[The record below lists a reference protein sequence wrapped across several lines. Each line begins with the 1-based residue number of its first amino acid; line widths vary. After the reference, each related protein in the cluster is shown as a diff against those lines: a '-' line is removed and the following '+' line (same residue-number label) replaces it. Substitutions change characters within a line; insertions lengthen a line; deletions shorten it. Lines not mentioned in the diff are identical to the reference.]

1 MKKIKFIPFLFFLVL
16 SESFLSQA
24 TFTANSTGDW
34 NIAFGDPGS
43 PWSVSGSDTD
53 GLPDGDDDV
62 VINADVS
69 LPSANCNA
77 GSIVIGAAGNLI
89 LNSQSYKL
97 FIDKPNS
104 VITNNG
110 EISGSGII
118 EIRQNGC
125 TVSGSG
131 IWTTNIYFR
140 INRNTT
146 FDNVNITFDSF
157 FLIRIGGSAT
167 INSNSSLIFNSRV
180 FSSSSASRLYNYG
193 TVSFN
198 SNDVFRPPYEDAQ
211 TSFVNY
217 SGSTVNYG
225 ANSGSSGD
233 FPIPSNGYY
242 NLNISGNAD
251 CNGDFT
257 IYENWTNNGT
267 FTSSTAGNTIT
278 FNGSSAQNISG
289 SGTSNF
295 KNLDLNN
302 TNGLNLTGGTINIDE
317 ILSSTSGTI
326 TQNGANLNLTSS
338 SDNNAGAV
346 KISSSSDY
354 SYSSGSFTANRF
366 YNGTSDGWRMV
377 AAPIKSATLAD
388 WDDEFIYCGI
398 PAGIGNFPAGM
409 CGGFNSVYLYDES
422 LATPTIDDGLTVV
435 SSLSQNVSNATGTL
449 IYTSSGATTI
459 SVTGTPEFDDIAKP
473 ITSVNDGWNLV
484 ANPYPSTLDWTNG
497 SSGFYDDNSA
507 LIDNSRW
514 VYSADAAN
522 YLSST
527 DDIPHTQG
535 FWVKTSSGGNLNYSV
550 SQTIS
555 SQANFTKSVNGINH
569 PLRLKVTSDTN
580 SYYDFAYI
588 LSGPNYSNDYDQGKD
603 IFKFFSPYPDY
614 VPNIFFLDNQ
624 GNQLDRTCINNNQSE
639 NLQLQVNVGQ
649 FAPGNYTIQ
658 FENLKQFMI
667 GSCLQLEDLHNGLI
681 TDLRQDSTYTFLSD
695 SNAPNPRFLLHI
707 NVDYDILVTNS
718 TCYNDSSASITL
730 KGSNLIGDYFYLTD
744 SSGNLVDSVQATSDT
759 IIFSNLNAG
768 IYNYNTSH
776 SGNCN
781 TSNQN
786 IHITQPDEVIA
797 DFSTI
802 SDTFFLDTNSNIEI
816 YFRNNSSGSNYFF
829 WDFGDGNY
837 SQNKN
842 TSNVYTTP
850 GLYNVQLIA
859 KSDSIGTCINSI
871 NKTIEI
877 IGETL
882 DNNSQINIEDNQILI
897 LKDKIFIYDLSIKS
911 INLYNV
917 NGQIIKSY
925 QNNKVINIP
934 SLNNGIYLLELVN
947 NDGSSFIKKFA
958 YTFE

>member
-1 MKKIKFIPFLFFLVL
+1 MQVL
-16 SESFLSQA
+16 
-24 TFTANSTGDW
+24 
-34 NIAFGDPGS
+34 
-43 PWSVSGSDTD
+43 
-53 GLPDGDDDV
+53 
-62 VINADVS
+62 
-69 LPSANCNA
+69 
-77 GSIVIGAAGNLI
+77 
-89 LNSQSYKL
+89 
-97 FIDKPNS
+97 
-104 VITNNG
+104 
-110 EISGSGII
+110 
-118 EIRQNGC
+118 
-125 TVSGSG
+125 
-131 IWTTNIYFR
+131 
-140 INRNTT
+140 
-146 FDNVNITFDSF
+146 
-157 FLIRIGGSAT
+157 
-167 INSNSSLIFNSRV
+167 
-180 FSSSSASRLYNYG
+180 
-193 TVSFN
+193 
-198 SNDVFRPPYEDAQ
+198 
-211 TSFVNY
+211 
-217 SGSTVNYG
+217 
-225 ANSGSSGD
+225 
-233 FPIPSNGYY
+233 
-242 NLNISGNAD
+242 
-251 CNGDFT
+251 
-257 IYENWTNNGT
+257 
-267 FTSSTAGNTIT
+267 
-278 FNGSSAQNISG
+278 
-289 SGTSNF
+289 
-295 KNLDLNN
+295 
-302 TNGLNLTGGTINIDE
+302 
-317 ILSSTSGTI
+317 
-326 TQNGANLNLTSS
+326 
-338 SDNNAGAV
+338 V

-398 PAGIGNFPAGM
+398 PAGIGNFNASE
-409 CGGFNSVYLYDES
+409 CGGFNSVYTYNES
-422 LATPTIDDGLTVV
+422 SAAPTINDGLTVV
-435 SSLSQNVSNATGTL
+435 SSLSQNVSDATGTL

-497 SSGFYDDNSA
+497 SSGFYDDNST

-527 DDIPHTQG
+527 DDIPHSQG

-550 SQTIS
+550 SQTIA
-555 SQANFTKSVNGINH
+555 SQADFTKSINGINY
-569 PLRLKVTSDTN
+569 PLRLKVTSDAN

-588 LSGPNYSNDYDQGKD
+588 LSGPNYSNDYDQGSD
-603 IFKFFSPYPDY
+603 IFKFFTPYPDN

-639 NLQLQVNVGQ
+639 NLQLHVNVGQ

-681 TDLRQDSTYTFLSD
+681 TDLRQDSIYTYLSD
-695 SNAPNPRFLLHI
+695 TNAPNPRFLLHI

-718 TCYNDSSASITL
+718 TCYNDSSASIIL
-730 KGSNLIGDYFYLTD
+730 KGSNLNGNYFNLYDTN
-744 SSGNLVDSVQATSDT
+744 GNMIDSVQAASDS
-759 IIFSNLNAG
+759 IVFSYLSSG
-768 IYNYNTSH
+768 VYNYQTSH
-776 SGNCN
+776 SGSCN
-781 TSNQN
+781 TQNQD
-786 IHITQPDEVIA
+786 IYIIQPDEVIA

-816 YFRNNSSGSNYFF
+816 YFRNHSSGSNYFF

-897 LKDKIFIYDLSIKS
+897 LKDKIFIYDLSIKL

-947 NDGSSFIKKFA
+947 NEGSSFIKKFA

>member
-1 MKKIKFIPFLFFLVL
+1 M
-16 SESFLSQA
+16 
-24 TFTANSTGDW
+24 
-34 NIAFGDPGS
+34 
-43 PWSVSGSDTD
+43 
-53 GLPDGDDDV
+53 
-62 VINADVS
+62 
-69 LPSANCNA
+69 
-77 GSIVIGAAGNLI
+77 
-89 LNSQSYKL
+89 
-97 FIDKPNS
+97 
-104 VITNNG
+104 
-110 EISGSGII
+110 
-118 EIRQNGC
+118 
-125 TVSGSG
+125 
-131 IWTTNIYFR
+131 
-140 INRNTT
+140 
-146 FDNVNITFDSF
+146 
-157 FLIRIGGSAT
+157 
-167 INSNSSLIFNSRV
+167 
-180 FSSSSASRLYNYG
+180 
-193 TVSFN
+193 
-198 SNDVFRPPYEDAQ
+198 
-211 TSFVNY
+211 
-217 SGSTVNYG
+217 
-225 ANSGSSGD
+225 
-233 FPIPSNGYY
+233 
-242 NLNISGNAD
+242 NISGNAD

-398 PAGIGNFPAGM
+398 PAGIGNFNASE
-409 CGGFNSVYLYDES
+409 CGGFNSVYTYNES
-422 LATPTIDDGLTVV
+422 SAAPSINDGLIVV
-435 SSLSQNVSNATGTL
+435 SSLSQNVSDATGTL

-497 SSGFYDDNSA
+497 SSGFYDDNST

-527 DDIPHTQG
+527 DDIPHSQG

-550 SQTIS
+550 SQTIA
-555 SQANFTKSVNGINH
+555 SQADFTKSINGINY
-569 PLRLKVTSDTN
+569 PLRLKVTSDAN

-639 NLQLQVNVGQ
+639 NLQLHVNVGQ

-681 TDLRQDSTYTFLSD
+681 TDLRQDSIYTFLSD
-695 SNAPNPRFLLHI
+695 TNAPNPRFLLHI

-730 KGSNLIGDYFYLTD
+730 KGSNLNGNYFNLYDTY
-744 SSGNLVDSVQATSDT
+744 GNMIDSVQAASDS
-759 IIFSNLNAG
+759 IVFSYLSSG
-768 IYNYNTSH
+768 VYNYQTSH
-776 SGNCN
+776 SGSCN
-781 TSNQN
+781 TQNQD
-786 IHITQPDEVIA
+786 IYVIQPDEVIA

-816 YFRNNSSGSNYFF
+816 YFRNHSLGSNYFF

-850 GLYNVQLIA
+850 GVYNVQLIA

-917 NGQIIKSY
+917 NGQIIKSC